1 MSIVAEN
8 LSCSYGSRPVLR
20 HVSFSL
26 EKGKIL
32 SVLGPNGVGKS
43 TLFRCLLGNFPYEG
57 SVLVD
62 GEELRGLSPGKR
74 AKKIA
79 YIPQNHRP
87 TFGYTVLDTA
97 LMGTTRQISPFL
109 SPGKAQVAQ
118 AREALRR
125 VGAEHLEGRSFER
138 LSGGEQQLV
147 LLARA
152 IAQQAEILIMDEPTA
167 SLDYGNQ
174 LRILSLA
181 GELSNEGYTV
191 LFSTHDPQHA
201 LRFSD
206 EVLALSAG
214 EVAASGKTQ
223 EMLTPQLIRRLYRV
237 ETAFFETP
245 EGSAILPKRNG
256 GRL

>member
-1 MSIVAEN
+1 MSIIVEN

-20 HVSFSL
+20 QVSFSL
-26 EKGKIL
+26 EKGEIL

-43 TLFRCLLGNFPYEG
+43 TLFRCLLGNFPYDG
-57 SVLVD
+57 KVLVD

-109 SPGKAQVAQ
+109 SPGKEQVAR

-152 IAQQAEILIMDEPTA
+152 IAQEAEILIMDEPTA
-167 SLDYGNQ
+167 NLDYGNQ

-181 GELSNEGYTV
+181 RELSKEGYTI

-206 EVLALSAG
+206 DVLALSAG
-214 EVAASGKTQ
+214 EVAASGKTG
-223 EMLTPQLIRRLYRV
+223 EVLTPQLIQRLYRV
-237 ETAFFETP
+237 ETVFLETP
-245 EGSAILPKRNG
+245 EGPAILPVMG
-256 GRL
+256 GTDQ